1 MFEIIFIIYRTFFSP
16 AGSLFLKSDFF
27 FNSIFT
33 YQALFNYHNTSYSF
47 TSILSLQRIVAFF
60 LCFWTNKNHRV
71 VSQSLQLLS
80 DLGRTSLTSSND
92 QHKFP

>member
-60 LCFWTNKNHRV
+60 LFIFPKHHIN
-71 VSQSLQLLS
+71 SLQIFE
-80 DLGRTSLTSSND
+80 DWRERTER
-92 QHKFP
+92 